1 MQPLNS
7 YTVGRTETATCAIN
21 TITAPEAR
29 RMQAQQALIR
39 EARASDAEAITRV
52 HVESSQDAYAPLAR
66 EWPTPDLPA
75 RVARWA
81 ISLEASAL
89 DPRQVDLV
97 ATVDDVVVGF
107 IGGGPARRTD
117 IEAELEVYVIHVLPG
132 HRARGLGSQ
141 LWAAACRRLR
151 GENLAAMY
159 VETLAELRCCS
170 FYEAHGGEV
179 ASRVPS
185 TFHGGAVTA
194 VVYIWPKGRSN
205 APIARY

>member
-1 MQPLNS
+1 M
-7 YTVGRTETATCAIN
+7 
-21 TITAPEAR
+21 TAPEAR
-29 RMQAQQALIR
+29 RMQPEQAIVR
-39 EARASDAEAITRV
+39 EARSSDAEAITRV
-52 HVESSQDAYAPLAR
+52 HVESSRDAYAPLAR
-66 EWPTPDLPA
+66 EWPAPDLPA
-75 RVARWA
+75 RIARWA

-107 IGGGPARRTD
+107 ISGGPARRTD
-117 IEAELEVYVIHVLPG
+117 IDAELEVYVIHVLPD

-151 GENLAAMY
+151 GDDLAAMF

-170 FYEAHGGEV
+170 FYEARGGDV
-179 ASRVPS
+179 ASRVPR
-185 TFHGGAVTA
+185 TFHGAAATA

-205 APIARY
+205 EPTAVPIGAR